1 MLGLIRFSQLQQRDE
16 SDLNR
21 YQHALDTLLRAE
33 KEAVAMIEE
42 VKTNLAAHTAKEV
55 LWKKTTPVNG
65 ADSVNDADNGKG
77 KQRQVSEGPS
87 EIVDSEDGDS
97 LRTPAGEEYG
107 KKRSALQNRLR
118 ECRLTLH
125 QAKFLQG
132 DIYHI
137 LGVSQ
142 SEDEAY
148 GAAEKIRHDLLKGEL
163 VNHSHRARIPDAH
176 IY

>member
-1 MLGLIRFSQLQQRDE
+1 VLELIRFSQLQQRDE

-42 VKTNLAAHTAKEV
+42 VTTILAALAAKEV
-55 LWKKTTPVNG
+55 LVKKDAAANDVAPV
-65 ADSVNDADNGKG
+65 DDTDKGKG
-77 KQRQVSEGPS
+77 KQRQVSEDP
-87 EIVDSEDGDS
+87 ETVDSEAGD
-97 LRTPAGEEYG
+97 LPRTLADEEHG
-107 KKRSALQNRLR
+107 KRRGALQNRLR
-118 ECRLTLH
+118 ECRLALH

-137 LGVSQ
+137 LGISQ

-148 GAAEKIRHDLLKGEL
+148 GVAEKLRQDLLKGEL
-163 VNHSHRARIPDAH
+163 
-176 IY
+176 